1 VEMVEAVGA
10 RHYPTYFESVS
21 RLLEPGGAFAVQAIT
36 IHDRHYDNARRTV
49 DFIKRHIFPGSCI
62 PSVSALTG
70 AASVNSDLRLVH
82 MEDFGTDY
90 ARTLREWRDTLR
102 SRGDDARALGFDDD
116 FLRLFD
122 YYFAYCEGG
131 FLERHI
137 SVAHL
142 IFAREGRAFAPPI
155 ARSLL
160 EPAEAGS

>member
-1 VEMVEAVGA
+1 MEALEL
-10 RHYPTYFESVS
+10 PTELF
-21 RLLEPGGAFAVQAIT
+21 
-36 IHDRHYDNARRTV
+36 
-49 DFIKRHIFPGSCI
+49 
-62 PSVSALTG
+62 G
-70 AASVNSDLRLVH
+70 AAK
-82 MEDFGTDY
+82 
-90 ARTLREWRDTLR
+90 EWRDTLR

-122 YYFAYCEGG
+122 YYFAYCAGG

-142 IFAREGRAFAPPI
+142 VFAREGRAFAPPI